1 MQYSCVF
8 LGRSFLYSF
17 QLLILMEST
26 WTVPHYLADPHFR
39 PLHQSTLVANLQRK

>member
-26 WTVPHYLADPHFR
+26 WTVPTIWRTPTSGRYTKVP
-39 PLHQSTLVANLQRK
+39 